1 MTNKK
6 VKSNSLFD
14 VFYCVMSQVCLL
26 VLLMGISKVV
36 SQKLQCDAE
45 SQVKMSI
52 ISALRHSLAVKNR
65 LLEDLPAAIID
76 KESEVEK
83 LKKILNTTSEE
94 VPAIITALD
103 NETTTD
109 IVELETAC
117 EGLIAL
123 DCCHVSEHNNCK

>member
-1 MTNKK
+1 MFNN
-6 VKSNSLFD
+6 VQW
-14 VFYCVMSQVCLL
+14 SQVYLL
-26 VLLMGISKVV
+26 VLLMGISEVV
-36 SQKLQCDAE
+36 SQNSNHQCDPE

-65 LLEDLPAAIID
+65 LLEDLPALIIA
-76 KESEVEK
+76 KEAEAEK
-83 LKKILNTTSEE
+83 LKKILDTTTEE

-109 IVELETAC
+109 TVELETAC

-123 DCCHVSEHNNCK
+123 DCCHVSEHNNYK

>member
-1 MTNKK
+1 M
-6 VKSNSLFD
+6 
-14 VFYCVMSQVCLL
+14 FYFVQWSQVCLL

-36 SQKLQCDAE
+36 SQDQQCDAE

-65 LLEDLPAAIID
+65 LLEDLPALIIT
-76 KESEVEK
+76 KEAEAEK
-83 LKKILNTTSEE
+83 LKKILDTTKEE

-109 IVELETAC
+109 TVELETAC

-123 DCCHVSEHNNCK
+123 DCCHVSEHNNYK